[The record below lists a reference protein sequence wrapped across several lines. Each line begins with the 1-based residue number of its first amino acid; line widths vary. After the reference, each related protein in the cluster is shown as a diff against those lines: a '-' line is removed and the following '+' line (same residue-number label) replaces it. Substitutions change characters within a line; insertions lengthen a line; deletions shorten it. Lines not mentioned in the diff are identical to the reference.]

1 VDGGRL
7 VKADFS
13 PDTGGDADRVE
24 FETDILQMQNFT
36 VIKVEND
43 LL

>member
-1 VDGGRL
+1 VEWGRL
-7 VKADFS
+7 VEADLS
-13 PDTGGDADRVE
+13 PDIGGDADRVE

-36 VIKVEND
+36 VIEVEND